1 MFLGKKLFRRIIS
14 RIIEIEKPQG
24 TIYKGTTGIVRVL
37 VQAMRSFPKDLRG
50 R

>member
-1 MFLGKKLFRRIIS
+1 MFLAKKLFRRIIS

-24 TIYKGTTGIVRVL
+24 TIYKGTKCIVRVF
-37 VQAMRSFPKDLRG
+37 VQAKRSFFKDLRG

>member
-1 MFLGKKLFRRIIS
+1 MFLAKNLFRRIFS

-24 TIYKGTTGIVRVL
+24 TIYKGTTGIVRVI
-37 VQAMRSFPKDLRG
+37 VQAIRSFPKDLRG